1 MNAPAST
8 QTTPATEL
16 VAIREQFPTL
26 AQTVHGKP
34 LVYLDN
40 AATSQKPWCVI
51 NAIAAY
57 YEHDNSN
64 VHRGV
69 HELSQRATAACETV
83 RDKVRAFINAEESAE
98 ILFTSGATEA
108 INLVASSYGAHA
120 VGSGDEIIISTLE
133 HHSNIVPWQLLCER
147 SGAVL
152 RVIPISDAGDL
163 DLDAYRDLLSERTR
177 LVAVGHVSNALG
189 TVNPIR
195 EIIDLAHDNGTPVLI
210 DGAQAIPH
218 MPVDVQALDCD
229 FYTFSGHKMY
239 GPTGVGVLYG
249 KRRLLDAMPPYQGGG
264 DMISSVRFE
273 GTTYNALPYK
283 FEAGTPNIAG
293 IVGFGTAVDFVQAHL
308 PQLVPLEATLMAY
321 AESALAAIDSVTIV
335 GAPQQRVGA
344 LSFLIDNVHPHD
356 IGTVVDLQG
365 IAIRVG
371 HHCAQPLMERL
382 GLASTARASFGIY
395 NTTAD
400 IDRLAAAIPEVMRVF
415 G

>member
-69 HELSQRATAACETV
+69 HELSQRATAACEAV

>member
-382 GLASTARASFGIY
+382 GLASTARASFGSY

>member
-26 AQTVHGKP
+26 EQTVHGKP

-69 HELSQRATAACETV
+69 HELSQRATAACEAV

-163 DLDAYRDLLSERTR
+163 DLDAYRDLLTERTR

-321 AESALAAIDSVTIV
+321 AESTLSAIDSVRIV

-415 G
+415 A

>member
-69 HELSQRATAACETV
+69 HELSQRATAACEAV

-163 DLDAYRDLLSERTR
+163 DLDAYRDLLTERTR

-308 PQLVPLEATLMAY
+308 PQLVPLEANLMAY
-321 AESALAAIDSVTIV
+321 AESTLSAIDSVRIV

-415 G
+415 A

>member
-26 AQTVHGKP
+26 EQTVHGKP

-163 DLDAYRDLLSERTR
+163 DLDAYRDLLTERTR

-195 EIIDLAHDNGTPVLI
+195 EIIDLAHNDGIPVLI

-321 AESALAAIDSVTIV
+321 AESTLSAVDSVTIV

-382 GLASTARASFGIY
+382 GLVSTARASFGIY

-400 IDRLAAAIPEVMRVF
+400 IDRLAAAIPEVTKVF

>member
-26 AQTVHGKP
+26 EQTVHGKP

-69 HELSQRATAACETV
+69 HELSQRATAACEAV

>member
-1 MNAPAST
+1 MNAPASIP
-8 QTTPATEL
+8 TTAAAKLP
-16 VAIREQFPTL
+16 AIREQFPTL

-40 AATSQKPWCVI
+40 AATTQKPWCVI

-69 HELSQRATAACETV
+69 HALSQRATAACEAV
-83 RDKVRAFINAEESAE
+83 RDKVRAFVNAAEPAE
-98 ILFTSGATEA
+98 ILFTSGTTEA
-108 INLVASSYGAHA
+108 INLVASSYGANA
-120 VGSGDEIIISTLE
+120 VGSGDEIVISTLE

-147 SGAVL
+147 SGAIL
-152 RVIPISDAGDL
+152 RVIPISDDGDL
-163 DLDAYRDLLSERTR
+163 DLDAYRGLLNKRTR
-177 LVAVGHVSNALG
+177 LVAVGHVCNALG
-189 TVNPIR
+189 TVNPIH
-195 EIIDLAHDNGTPVLI
+195 EIIDLAHGNGTPVLV

-229 FYTFSGHKMY
+229 FYAFSGHKVY
-239 GPTGVGVLYG
+239 GPTGIGVLYG

-264 DMISSVRFE
+264 DMICSVRFE
-273 GTTYNALPYK
+273 GTTYNELPYK

-293 IVGFGTAVDFVQAHL
+293 AVGLGTAVDFLQTHL
-308 PQLVPLEATLMAY
+308 PEFIPLEAALMEY
-321 AESALAAIDSVTIV
+321 AESALAAVDGVTIV

-365 IAIRVG
+365 IAIRAG

-382 GLASTARASFGIY
+382 GLASTARVSFGIY

-400 IDRLAAAIPEVMRVF
+400 IDRLTAAIPEVVRIF

>member
-26 AQTVHGKP
+26 EQTVHGKP

-69 HELSQRATAACETV
+69 HELSQRATAACEAV

-163 DLDAYRDLLSERTR
+163 DLDAYRDLLTERTR

-308 PQLVPLEATLMAY
+308 PQLVPLEANLMAY
-321 AESALAAIDSVTIV
+321 AESTLSAIDSVRIV

-415 G
+415 A

>member
-1 MNAPAST
+1 MSLDVNALRA
-8 QTTPATEL
+8 
-16 VAIREQFPTL
+16 QFPVL
-26 AQTVHGKP
+26 HQAVNGKP

-40 AATSQKPWCVI
+40 AATTQKPRAVI
-51 NAIAAY
+51 DAVSAY
-57 YEHDNSN
+57 YEGVNSN

-321 AESALAAIDSVTIV
+321 AESTLSAIDSVTIV
-335 GAPQQRVGA
+335 GAPQQRAGA

>member
-26 AQTVHGKP
+26 EQTVHGKP

-69 HELSQRATAACETV
+69 HELSQRATAACEAV

-163 DLDAYRDLLSERTR
+163 DLDAYRDLLTERTR

-249 KRRLLDAMPPYQGGG
+249 KRRLLDAMPSYQGGG

-321 AESALAAIDSVTIV
+321 AESTLSAIDSVTIV

-415 G
+415 A

>member
-1 MNAPAST
+1 MNAPASI
-8 QTTPATEL
+8 QTTPVAEL
-16 VAIREQFPTL
+16 LAIREQFPTL

-69 HELSQRATAACETV
+69 HELSQRATVACETV
-83 RDKVRAFINAEESAE
+83 RDKVRAFVNAAESAE
-98 ILFTSGATEA
+98 ILFTSGTTEA

-163 DLDAYRDLLSERTR
+163 DLDAYRDLLTERTR

-195 EIIDLAHDNGTPVLI
+195 EIIDLAHNDGIPVLI

-293 IVGFGTAVDFVQAHL
+293 IVGLGTAVDFVQAHL
-308 PQLVPLEATLMAY
+308 PKLVPFEATLMAY
-321 AESALAAIDSVTIV
+321 AESALSAVDSVTIV

-382 GLASTARASFGIY
+382 GLVSTARASFGIY
-395 NTTAD
+395 NTTED
-400 IDRLAAAIPEVMRVF
+400 IDRLAAAIPEVTKVF

>member
-16 VAIREQFPTL
+16 VAIREQVPTL

-69 HELSQRATAACETV
+69 HELSQRATAACEAV

-163 DLDAYRDLLSERTR
+163 DLDAYRDLLTERTR

-308 PQLVPLEATLMAY
+308 PQLVPLEANLMAY
-321 AESALAAIDSVTIV
+321 AESTLSAIDSVRIV

-415 G
+415 A

>member
-26 AQTVHGKP
+26 EQTVHGKP

-163 DLDAYRDLLSERTR
+163 DLDAYRDLLTERTR

-308 PQLVPLEATLMAY
+308 PQLVPLEANLMAY
-321 AESALAAIDSVTIV
+321 AESTLSAIDSVRIV

-415 G
+415 A